1 MSCLQFYVWILILGL
16 RWVKVALPLAL
27 TGGKASDDP
36 EVQALHDELNE
47 INRKLQSH
55 VVLLS
60 TIRVSAPT
68 RILTCT
74 DILLTIA
81 SGRRGLKHDDLT
93 IGSEQDILNLLK
105 A

>member
-1 MSCLQFYVWILILGL
+1 MGL

-55 VVLLS
+55 VVPLS
-60 TIRVSAPT
+60 TIRASAPT

-74 DILLTIA
+74 DILSTIA
-81 SGRRGLKHDDLT
+81 RARRGLRNYDLT
-93 IGSEQDILNLLK
+93 IGSGSEQDLLNLVQMIHGLMWLIT
-105 A
+105 